1 MTDGPGGNQHSFP
14 QPGGWPPGP
23 PNQPPNQP
31 PVTPPH
37 GQPVPPPQPQPG
49 SPPGF
54 QPPGLQPPGFQT
66 PAYPPLGGDAT
77 TVTRQTPTTPPPGY
91 DPNAPA
97 PSGGGGKKK
106 GLLIGGALAAVAAVT
121 VGVVMVTGGDDE
133 PSTAPTT
140 TLEASTTVA
149 PITTDGTTTTT
160 ESTTPVPAG
169 VDDIAHSV
177 VQIFAELNDG
187 TQIWSGSGTII
198 ASYGLILTNAH
209 VVENNGDPIFYDRLV
224 VYLTDRADAPP
235 TPMYIADVVAFDPD
249 VDLAVIQIFTD
260 LNGSPAGELN
270 LPALPIGDSD
280 QIGLGDNLRILGFPG
295 IGGETI
301 TFTQGAVSGFT
312 SEAGVGDRAWVKT
325 DATIAGG
332 NSGGTAVND
341 EGQLVAVP
349 TQASAG
355 ADGEI
360 TDCRVVQD
368 TNGDGSIDQND
379 TCIPIG
385 GFLNGLRPVNLAQP
399 LIQQAQQGQIIDT
412 RPQGGTGGE
421 IDLESVRLGPIR
433 FGADVDPN
441 TNLPTA
447 GETEILPSGAAKA
460 CAFFDYEGMVDGVKW
475 DAVWSRDGEVVEDYS
490 IFDNDW
496 IGGANGIDWWVCAGN
511 GVDPL
516 PLGIYDLTLFVDGE
530 GITSAVVFVGNYAMA
545 GINVINNTSSE
556 VCYLRLSPPTSGRW
570 GNDEFTSE
578 QTLPAGG
585 TTTIIEV
592 GAVYDVLAQD
602 CDLNTIA
609 EYYEVDL
616 TAGGDLVISP

>member
-1 MTDGPGGNQHSFP
+1 MTDGSGGSQNSFP
-14 QPGGWPPGP
+14 QPGGWPPG
-23 PNQPPNQP
+23 QPGPI
-31 PVTPPH
+31 
-37 GQPVPPPQPQPG
+37 GPPPPDAPTPG
-49 SPPGF
+49 SPSPGF
-54 QPPGLQPPGFQT
+54 QPPSFQPPGFQS
-66 PAYPPLGGDAT
+66 PIAPPPGGDAT
-77 TVTRQTPTTPPPGY
+77 AVMRQTPTTPPPGY

-121 VGVVMVTGGDDE
+121 VGVVMVTGGDDK

-140 TLEASTTVA
+140 TAVVTTTAA
-149 PITTDGTTTTT
+149 PITSDDSTTTSST
-160 ESTTPVPAG
+160 EPTTPLPTG

-209 VVENNGDPIFYDRLV
+209 VVENNGDPIFYERLV
-224 VYLTDRADAPP
+224 VYLTDRADQPP

-249 VDLAVIQIFTD
+249 VDLAIIQIFTD
-260 LNGSPAGELN
+260 MNGNPAGELN

-280 QIGLGDNLRILGFPG
+280 LINLGDNLRILGFPG

-341 EGQLVAVP
+341 QGQLVAIP

-355 ADGEI
+355 ADGEV

-412 RPQGGTGGE
+412 RPQSGGGGE
-421 IDLESVRLGPIR
+421 IDLESVFLGPIR
-433 FGADVDPN
+433 FGADADPA

-447 GETEILPSGAAKA
+447 GETEILPAGAAKA

-490 IFDNDW
+490 MFENDW
-496 IGGANGIDWWVCAGN
+496 IGGPQGIDWWVCAGN

-530 GITSAVVFVGNYAMA
+530 GITSAVVFVGNYAMV

-570 GNDEFTSE
+570 GNDEFSSE

-585 TTTIIEV
+585 TATIMEV
-592 GAVYDVLAQD
+592 GSVYDVLAQD
-602 CDLNTIA
+602 CDLNTVA
-609 EYYEVDL
+609 EYYDVDL
-616 TAGGDLVISP
+616 TAGGDLVISG